1 MAPYA
6 REHPKALE
14 GWFLALILLIK
25 VAGYTVFRGSNLE
38 KNWFRNNPNDPR
50 VKHLKYLPT
59 ARGTRLIVS
68 GWWGIARHINYFG
81 DWLMVGALVCE
92 KKNASSL
99 LDVSPANALRATVF
113 FFVFLFITRE
123 PHCRVDEE

>member
-81 DWLMVGALVCE
+81 DWLMVGASVCE

-113 FFVFLFITRE
+113 FFVFLFIT
-123 PHCRVDEE
+123 